1 MAAYNYNANPYQ
13 GNAVASPVYPTN
25 TPYGTYQPLMQQAT
39 PQQQPSNSIL
49 TVFVNSEE
57 EVNFYP
63 VAAGVTVMLV
73 CFSLGKFYLKSTSKT
88 GVPEQLRVFSFSEET
103 KVVQENQNAGNYAT
117 KEEMMTLSDKLDKL
131 IASLGG
137 DK

>member
-1 MAAYNYNANPYQ
+1 MAAYNYYANPY
-13 GNAVASPVYPTN
+13 PPTGGV
-25 TPYGTYQPLMQQAT
+25 PQYQPYQPMMQQLSPQQT
-39 PQQQPSNSIL
+39 QQQPSNSIL
-49 TVFVNSEE
+49 TVFVNSED
-57 EVNFYP
+57 EVNLYP

-73 CFSLGKFYLKSTSKT
+73 CFSNHKFYLKSTSKT
-88 GVPEQLRVFSFSEET
+88 GVPEPLRIFPFTEET
-103 KVVQENQNAGNYAT
+103 QIATENQNAGNYAT

>member
-1 MAAYNYNANPYQ
+1 MAAYNYNTNPYQ
-13 GNAVASPVYPTN
+13 GNAVANPVYPTN

-39 PQQQPSNSIL
+39 PQQPSNSIL

-88 GVPEQLRVFSFSEET
+88 GVPEQET